1 MNPPALVSQQECGL
15 AVASL
20 VLGVAT
26 IVLCPISPL
35 LAIPAVICGHK
46 AQSKIKNSGG

>member
-1 MNPPALVSQQECGL
+1 MNPPALASQQKCGL

-20 VLGVAT
+20 VLGVAA
-26 IVLCPISPL
+26 IVLCPIGPL